1 MRVTTEWRRRRVSP
15 DERVVQETFAR
26 AMRRARIV
34 AIAEG
39 LAWGAVVAVVSLV
52 AGALVATA
60 TMAWRLRRTRRRHVV
75 SAVDRGTAGAR
86 NIFVSADE
94 LSSGR
99 LLARPDIRE
108 RVFADAARLAQ
119 QVEYRRVFPKTPAVR
134 AAAMA
139 GAAWA
144 IVAAS
149 VIWRIPVPEVARRLV
164 TSTSPGTAA
173 DTVHLTVTIEP
184 PPYTLLPSRSFSDPA
199 EIAAVEGSTM
209 MVVVGAGGEQ
219 SDGSCGAE
227 LPPSLDLGRT
237 GQPCVT
243 ADHDGAQRPLSRG
256 ADGRFSDRVHLAR
269 TGYYTVTTATGAR
282 RVVPIVVSPDALPTV
297 RVSAP
302 GRDLVYPAANQQ
314 VAFVAT
320 ATDDFGLQSLSL
332 QYTRMAGSGETYQFE
347 EGTIPLTLAKS
358 TNREWR
364 GTATRS
370 LAALG
375 LKEGDV
381 LVYRAVASDARAG
394 SGAAT
399 SDAFFIEISTLAAA
413 AGDAFTVP
421 QEETRY
427 ALSEQMLVIK
437 TDRLDQR
444 RGSMPREEFD
454 EAAINL
460 SIEQRMIRAEFVFML
475 GGEIE
480 DEDVEAAQSTELA
493 EGRLQNR
500 GQRDLRAATVAMSEA
515 EKLLTGGSMREALAA
530 ERRAIAALQRAFARD
545 RYILRALAG
554 QTDLDPNRRLTGTL
568 PRANTWRRDPRS
580 AGVNR
585 RAALLQDLMAGL
597 GDLRARVRESAPAHE
612 ESARSA
618 VVLAGEALR
627 VDPESAPLRRAA
639 ADLQRIGDSWRAT
652 AADARRQ
659 AIDGVASA
667 VARELMQALA
677 PVPPGPSFADPAL
690 SGAFADAKARGA
702 R

>member
-1 MRVTTEWRRRRVSP
+1 
-15 DERVVQETFAR
+15 
-26 AMRRARIV
+26 
-34 AIAEG
+34 
-39 LAWGAVVAVVSLV
+39 
-52 AGALVATA
+52 
-60 TMAWRLRRTRRRHVV
+60 
-75 SAVDRGTAGAR
+75 
-86 NIFVSADE
+86 
-94 LSSGR
+94 
-99 LLARPDIRE
+99 
-108 RVFADAARLAQ
+108 
-119 QVEYRRVFPKTPAVR
+119 
-134 AAAMA
+134 
-139 GAAWA
+139 
-144 IVAAS
+144 
-149 VIWRIPVPEVARRLV
+149 
-164 TSTSPGTAA
+164 
-173 DTVHLTVTIEP
+173 
-184 PPYTLLPSRSFSDPA
+184 
-199 EIAAVEGSTM
+199 
-209 MVVVGAGGEQ
+209 
-219 SDGSCGAE
+219 
-227 LPPSLDLGRT
+227 
-237 GQPCVT
+237 
-243 ADHDGAQRPLSRG
+243 
-256 ADGRFSDRVHLAR
+256 
-269 TGYYTVTTATGAR
+269 
-282 RVVPIVVSPDALPTV
+282 
-297 RVSAP
+297 
-302 GRDLVYPAANQQ
+302 VYPAANQQ
-314 VAFVAT
+314 VAFEAR

-437 TDRLDQR
+437 TGRLDQR

-515 EKLLTGGSMREALAA
+515 EKLLTGGSTREALAA

-568 PRANTWRRDPRS
+568 PRTNTWRRDPPS
-580 AGVNR
+580 AAVNR

-597 GDLRARVRESAPAHE
+597 GELRTAAAGAAGPSPVRRPPEVQFGPPVPVNVPKQDAGGRTGDGPALDW
-612 ESARSA
+612 RQRA

-652 AADARRQ
+652 SGDARRQ